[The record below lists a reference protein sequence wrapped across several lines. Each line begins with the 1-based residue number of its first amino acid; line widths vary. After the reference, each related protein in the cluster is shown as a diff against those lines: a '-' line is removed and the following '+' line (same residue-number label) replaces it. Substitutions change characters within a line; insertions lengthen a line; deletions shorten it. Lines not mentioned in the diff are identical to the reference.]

1 MYVMCSTPNVLVYLL
16 VMSYFVV
23 KVSVKCK
30 YLNNKLPITS
40 KIDCRV
46 EFTNIK
52 CNSEDKE
59 FSDFEYCYLKSV
71 NRSYKYLSL
80 KVNLFQ
86 VPITNVSTKI
96 GLYKRFSG
104 YKPFLYN
111 LTVDACKFLKHQKS
125 FPIVSYFYEL
135 IKDFSNMN
143 HSCPYDH
150 DLLLDKLTIEHVNNR
165 FSKTLDF
172 PAGDYLIHLHFLAYG
187 IFSYYY
193 Q

>member
-143 HSCPYDH
+143 HSCPYDN
-150 DLLLDKLTIEHVNNR
+150 DNGDNGKRIIVLR
-165 FSKTLDF
+165 F
-172 PAGDYLIHLHFLAYG
+172 
-187 IFSYYY
+187 
-193 Q
+193 

>member
-1 MYVMCSTPNVLVYLL
+1 MCVMCSTLNVLVYLL
-16 VMSYFVV
+16 VISHFVV
-23 KVSVKCK
+23 E
-30 YLNNKLPITS
+30 IA
-40 KIDCRV
+40 CRV
-46 EFTNIK
+46 EFTNVK
-52 CNSEDKE
+52 CSSVDKE

-187 IFSYYY
+187 INRAVNDNGDNGKRIIVLRF
-193 Q
+193 